1 MPKKIDQAA
10 RYAIAKRLREGV
22 RAQVLAREYGVTVRT
37 IYRCDQ
43 LIREVR
49 EERGVREEVIVCRV
63 SKAELEAFDAK
74 LAAAGVRNRSEAMRN
89 LIRNTNGIAVPNA
102 GLAVALHNARAALN
116 KVGGNVTQI
125 AKRMND
131 AKNRGQHQSVNEDDL
146 QSIRHLAVYIRRFAN
161 ELDLMKRGQEA
172 DFALEVSEEL
182 ARLAKRGV

>member
-1 MPKKIDQAA
+1 MSRKIDHAA
-10 RYAIAKRLREGV
+10 RYAIARRLREGV

-43 LIREVR
+43 LIREIR

-89 LIRNTNGIAVPNA
+89 LIRATNGIAVPDA
-102 GLAVALHNARAALN
+102 EMAEALHDVKTALN
-116 KVGGNVTQI
+116 RVGNNVTQI

-146 QSIRHLAVYIRRFAN
+146 KSIRHLAGFVLRLAGN
-161 ELDLMKRGQEA
+161 LDLMKRGQEA
-172 DFALEVSEEL
+172 DLAQEVSEEL
-182 ARLAKRGV
+182 ARLAARGV